1 MRTKYFLLIVFGAL
15 ACMLVMD
22 DLVVQPLMNHDSNLV
37 YAMGQKPPRHHPDP
51 PHGPSN
57 PTDPPTPV
65 PEPSTLILL
74 GVGVT
79 GIGVYLYSKHRR
91 DKK

>member
-1 MRTKYFLLIVFGAL
+1 MRTKYFLIILFGIL
-15 ACMLVMD
+15 ACVLVMD
-22 DLVVQPLMNHDSNLV
+22 DLVPQPLMNHDSNLV
-37 YAMGQKPPRHHPDP
+37 YGMGRKPYPRPID
-51 PHGPSN
+51 
-57 PTDPPTPV
+57 PTPV

-74 GVGVT
+74 GMGAT